1 MHAHQL
7 AIADNGKRNPK
18 YFPMMT
24 KAVDE
29 RIDASRE
36 QSGHSELLASQ
47 PSPAGRKYSVLAMLP
62 IHQTDPRNNEA
73 TI

>member
-1 MHAHQL
+1 MYRL
-7 AIADNGKRNPK
+7 AIADNGKRNPR

-47 PSPAGRKYSVLAMLP
+47 PSPVGKEVQRAGYA
-62 IHQTDPRNNEA
+62 TDPSD
-73 TI
+73 